1 MTRSNK
7 HKLEYKW
14 FPLYIRKQFWSV
26 LVMEHWD
33 SLPREAVEFYSWKY
47 SKVICTW
54 SWATSC
60 RCSCLSKVLDWITST
75 EVSSKCGY
83 SVWGSVILTEYKDH
97 GIATC
102 RVSRGFTFNLDFY
115 SFSSLFLF
123 FFFFGPVSFRGY
135 STQYKADVS
144 VWHAYWLVIISWSFP
159 MTIQVLESL
168 VKSNTRSFTGLLTAK
183 KWSLHIMYILLWPA
197 YVKTGRCLNTH

>member
-7 HKLEYKW
+7 HKPEYKW

-123 FFFFGPVSFRGY
+123 FFFLVLYPSEDIAPSIKLMSLCGMLTDLWSSPEAS
-135 STQYKADVS
+135 Q
-144 VWHAYWLVIISWSFP
+144 WLS
-159 MTIQVLESL
+159 
-168 VKSNTRSFTGLLTAK
+168 KS
-183 KWSLHIMYILLWPA
+183 
-197 YVKTGRCLNTH
+197 